1 MSYAGQ
7 EKEERYTVNMVLEID
22 FNSDEAIYIQLR
34 NQIILGI
41 ATNRYR
47 EGDVL
52 PSVRQLAD
60 EIGINMHTVNKAYT
74 VLKQEGFV
82 KVDRRKGA
90 VISIDEGKKKAI
102 EEMRQELLHL
112 LAKASCKNISRQE
125 VHDLIDEIYEEYGGL
140 E

>member
-1 MSYAGQ
+1 M
-7 EKEERYTVNMVLEID
+7 KEIMIEID
-22 FNSDEAIYIQLR
+22 FNSDEAIYMQLR
-34 NQIILGI
+34 NQIIMGI
-41 ATNRYR
+41 ALSAIQD
-47 EGDVL
+47 GDTL
-52 PSVRQLAD
+52 PSVRKLSEQ
-60 EIGINMHTVNKAYT
+60 IGVNMHTVNKAYT

-90 VISIDEGKKKAI
+90 VISIDEGKKKAM
-102 EEMRQELLHL
+102 EEMRQELLLL